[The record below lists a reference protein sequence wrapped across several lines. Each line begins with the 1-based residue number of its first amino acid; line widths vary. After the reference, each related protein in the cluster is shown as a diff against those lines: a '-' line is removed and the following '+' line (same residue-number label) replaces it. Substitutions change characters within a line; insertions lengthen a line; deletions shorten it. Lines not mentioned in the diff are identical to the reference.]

1 MISGFAFISNFYLT
15 YTVALNTQ
23 NINLTGVW
31 RANDGGTYYI
41 RNLGDDVWWLGISTD
56 DAGKTFS
63 NVLRGQ
69 ILENNNTIVGDWTD
83 LPMGSNMYYG
93 TLTLNIDSNNTLNK
107 INESSYS
114 SNGSSSCCFG
124 ATKWQR

>member
-1 MISGFAFISNFYLT
+1 MSDSL
-15 YTVALNTQ
+15 ALSTQ
-23 NINLTGVW
+23 NINLTGIW
-31 RANDGGTYYI
+31 KANDGGTYYI
-41 RNLGDDVWWLGISTD
+41 RNMGDDVWWLGISSK

-69 ILENNNTIVGDWTD
+69 IFENNNTIVADWTD
-83 LPMGSNMYYG
+83 IPMGSNMYYG
-93 TLTLNIDSNNTLNK
+93 KLILNIDSNVTLNK

-124 ATKWQR
+124 ATTWQR